1 MKKEVYL
8 TILFDYY
15 EELFTEKQRDY
26 FKNYYFENLSLGEIA
41 ESNNISR
48 NAIFK
53 QIKIVEKK
61 LEEYEDVL
69 HCYEK
74 DEKIRNIINN
84 CSDNN
89 IKIKLE
95 DLLK

>member
-15 EELFTEKQRDY
+15 EDLFTDKQKDY

-41 ESNNISR
+41 DNYFVSR
-48 NAIFK
+48 NAVFK

-61 LEEYEDVL
+61 LEDYESIFK
-69 HCYEK
+69 CYYK
-74 DEKIRNIINN
+74 DNEIRNIIELV
-84 CSDNN
+84 SDIN
-89 IKIKLE
+89 IKNRLE
-95 DLLK
+95 ELLK